1 MRRNRGADIQHRC
14 EARRDFLQ
22 RLMPFADHRR
32 DMAQANDKTAGAAL
46 LILRFFLAVFL
57 LQWSVEKLVVPNA
70 TIRIAQS
77 SLFH

>member
-1 MRRNRGADIQHRC
+1 
-14 EARRDFLQ
+14 
-22 RLMPFADHRR
+22 MPFADHRR